1 MLCDTGKKKVIELE
15 EKKKR
20 NARGNGT
27 FIEREDG
34 TFIYRKSAGYNPN
47 GKRKYISVVG
57 DTKAICVK
65 RMKEKEQ
72 SLNQKNSRL
81 SVKDSD
87 MVEEL
92 CQRHLDFQVMNNE
105 LKPKSID
112 RREDTIRN
120 QIAKYPI
127 GKMQIQAV
135 NPADVEDH
143 ISTLIKTDL
152 SVSTVKKVLDV
163 LNAAYE
169 WAMLR
174 TEIDYNPVAQ
184 IKKSIVKRLS
194 KLESKDAAEADV
206 IVLSE
211 EEEEL
216 FLQETVRTNANN
228 GEYKYA
234 GGWYGRLLLHTGMRV
249 GEMISLTW
257 KDYNEEKGLLTIDK
271 NTTLARNRTDS
282 QTDKK
287 YLSNKGTTKNQKARI
302 IQLFPEAI
310 DDLQNI
316 RLLNPGKQSDLI
328 CRTKTGGQ
336 YTNTMVEHLMDT
348 IYKHVD
354 FVNEVSGLHILRRTF
369 ATRMHESGASVKEI
383 AAYIG
388 DLESTTLRY
397 YIAVR
402 KKVVMG
408 NEVTQIVPMPNMR
421 NKEPNEKKNVPAG
434 NKDIPE

>member
-1 MLCDTGKKKVIELE
+1 MVHLE

-72 SLNQKNSRL
+72 ALNKRNSRVI
-81 SVKDSD
+81 VKDSD
-87 MVEEL
+87 VVEEL

-120 QIAKYPI
+120 QIEKYPI

-143 ISTLIKTDL
+143 ISTLIKKNL
-152 SVSTVKKVLDV
+152 SVSTIKKSLDV
-163 LNAAYE
+163 MNAAYE
-169 WAMLR
+169 WAVLR

-194 KLESKDAAEADV
+194 KLESKNAAEADV

-211 EEEEL
+211 EEEEQ

-249 GEMISLTW
+249 GELISLTW
-257 KDYNEEKGLLTIDK
+257 KDFNEEKGLLTIDK
-271 NTTLARNRTDS
+271 NTSLARNRSES
-282 QTDKK
+282 QSEKK

-310 DDLQNI
+310 DDLNNI
-316 RLLNPGKQSDLI
+316 RELNPGKPNDLI

-336 YTNTMVEHLMDT
+336 YTDTMMEHLMGT

-369 ATRMHESGASVKEI
+369 ATRMHENGASIKEI

-408 NEVTQIVPMPNMR
+408 NEVTQVVPMPKIR
-421 NKEPNEKKNVPAG
+421 NNDLNEKKNVPAG
-434 NKDIPE
+434 NKDIQE